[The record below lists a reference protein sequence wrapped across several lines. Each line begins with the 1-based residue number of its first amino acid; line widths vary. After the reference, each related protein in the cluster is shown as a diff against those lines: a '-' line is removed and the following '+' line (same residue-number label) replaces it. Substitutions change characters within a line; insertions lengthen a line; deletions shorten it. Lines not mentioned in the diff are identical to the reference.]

1 MKRRLI
7 LAVAFVVTVA
17 LASVGGTK
25 IINALERKTYTTTY
39 SMQVDG
45 MTRSWEV
52 IGPVAALPKS
62 APIIVMLSGI
72 AASVSDEVNRDRFL
86 PYVSNDMEEL
96 VYPAG
101 YEESWNAGG
110 CCGKAATKNIDDVA
124 FLKALVPRVDPGHQ
138 HPIFLVGYSNGG
150 RMAYRM
156 ACTVP
161 GLFNG
166 IAVAKAMP
174 MPGCVVTHPTTFLQ
188 MDATNDPAVAFKPG
202 DKGRETPAATVEV
215 GRLRAADQCSERKV
229 ASRFPTMTL
238 TTWENCAS
246 GTRLQFAA
254 YSVGAHGFPFTR
266 GSTPGA
272 AELIYAFFTK
282 TAIAPYPK

>member
-7 LAVAFVVTVA
+7 LAVAFLCTVVV
-17 LASVGGTK
+17 ASVGCTK
-25 IINALERKTYTTTY
+25 IINALERTTYTTTS
-39 SMQVDG
+39 SMRVDG

-52 IGPVAALPKS
+52 IAPVATLPKS

-72 AASVSDEVNRDRFL
+72 AASVDSEVNRDRFV
-86 PYVSNDMEEL
+86 PYVSNGLEEL
-96 VYPAG
+96 AYPAG
-101 YEESWNAGG
+101 YQESWNAGG

-124 FLKALVPRVDPGHQ
+124 FLKALVPQVDPGHQ

-161 GLFNG
+161 GLFDG

-174 MPGCVVTHPTTFLQ
+174 MPGCVVSQPTTFLQ

-215 GRLRAADQCSERKV
+215 SRLQAADQCSERSV
-229 ASRFPTMTL
+229 SSSYPTMTL
-238 TTWENCAS
+238 TTWEDCAS
-246 GTRLQFAA
+246 GSRLQFAA
-254 YSVGAHGFPFTR
+254 YTVGSHGFPFTR
-266 GSTPGA
+266 GKTPGA